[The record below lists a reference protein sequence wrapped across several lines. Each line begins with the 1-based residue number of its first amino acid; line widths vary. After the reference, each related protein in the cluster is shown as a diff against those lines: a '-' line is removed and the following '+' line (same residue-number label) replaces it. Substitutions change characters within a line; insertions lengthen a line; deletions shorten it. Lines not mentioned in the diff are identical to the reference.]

1 MKGNVLMIYFDNA
14 ATTAPSSEVCR
25 AVAKGLECFGNP
37 SSLHKLGLDAE
48 KLLNNS
54 RDIIASAL
62 SVQPQE
68 IYFTSGATESNNTAI
83 IGAAKKFGK
92 RKKRIVTTSVEH
104 PSVAEVCMRLESEGF
119 EIIRVSPDANGKIN
133 AADIINAVD
142 DNTFLVTC
150 MYVNNENGFIM
161 PVEKAFSV
169 IKKRYPQV
177 LTHCD
182 CVQAFMK
189 IPVKAKNLNADLIS
203 LSAHK
208 IHGPKGIG
216 ALYVKKGVS
225 LPAFIVGG
233 GQEKSFRSGTESIPL
248 ICGFSEAV
256 KELCGNIDQR
266 FEYVKSLQS
275 YLSERCGQYDNI
287 HVNSDAD
294 CSPYVNSIAVSGLKS
309 EVLLHF
315 LEEQEIYVSS
325 GSACSKGKKS
335 SVLQEFKVSEKYLDS
350 TIRISLSKNNTKK
363 EIDILINAL
372 EEADKRLCKIR

>member
-1 MKGNVLMIYFDNA
+1 MIYFDNA

-25 AVAKGLECFGNP
+25 AVAKGLKCFGNP
-37 SSLHKLGLDAE
+37 SSLHRLGLDAE
-48 KLLNNS
+48 KLLNSAREN
-54 RDIIASAL
+54 IAAAL
-62 SVQPQE
+62 GANPQE

-92 RKKRIVTTSVEH
+92 RKKKIVTTSVEH
-104 PSVAEVCMRLESEGF
+104 PSVAEVCTHLENEGF
-119 EIIRVSPDANGKIN
+119 KIVRVSPNAEGKFN
-133 AADIINAVD
+133 ASDIINAVD

-150 MYVNNENGFIM
+150 MYVNNENGFIL
-161 PVEKAFSV
+161 PVEKVFSA
-169 IKKRYPQV
+169 IKKRYPHV

-189 IPVKAKNLNADLIS
+189 IPFKAKKLNADLIS

-216 ALYVKKGVS
+216 ALYVKKGVNI
-225 LPAFIVGG
+225 PAFIVGG
-233 GQEKSFRSGTESIPL
+233 GQEKAFRSGTESIPL
-248 ICGFSEAV
+248 ICGFSAAV
-256 KELCGNIDQR
+256 EELCGNIDQR

-275 YLSERCGQYDNI
+275 YLFEKCGKYENI

-294 CSPYVNSIAVSGLKS
+294 CSPYVNSIAVNGLKS

-315 LEEQEIYVSS
+315 LEEREIFVSS

-350 TIRISLSKNNTKK
+350 TIRISFSKDNTKN
-363 EIDILINAL
+363 EIDILIKAL
-372 EEADKRLCKIR
+372 DEADKKLCKIR

>member
-1 MKGNVLMIYFDNA
+1 
-14 ATTAPSSEVCR
+14 
-25 AVAKGLECFGNP
+25 
-37 SSLHKLGLDAE
+37 
-48 KLLNNS
+48 
-54 RDIIASAL
+54 
-62 SVQPQE
+62 
-68 IYFTSGATESNNTAI
+68 
-83 IGAAKKFGK
+83 
-92 RKKRIVTTSVEH
+92 
-104 PSVAEVCMRLESEGF
+104 MRLESEGF

-350 TIRISLSKNNTKK
+350 TIRISFSKNNTKK